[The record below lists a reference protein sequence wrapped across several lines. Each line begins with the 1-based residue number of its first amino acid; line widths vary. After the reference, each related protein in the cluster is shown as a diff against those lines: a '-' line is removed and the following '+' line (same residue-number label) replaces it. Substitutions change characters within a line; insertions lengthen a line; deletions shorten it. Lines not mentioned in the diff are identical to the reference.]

1 MWKERKGDKAT
12 YNNLIRIFEG
22 AGNQQCADF
31 IRHSLTSLLVSLACK
46 PSPSPSFAWSIKNW
60 AIEKGPGDEAT

>member
-12 YNNLIRIFEG
+12 YNNLIKIFEG

-31 IRHSLTSLLVSLACK
+31 IRHIGKSLA
-46 PSPSPSFAWSIKNW
+46 SSHMHAYYMQALALSISQFCM
-60 AIEKGPGDEAT
+60 EH